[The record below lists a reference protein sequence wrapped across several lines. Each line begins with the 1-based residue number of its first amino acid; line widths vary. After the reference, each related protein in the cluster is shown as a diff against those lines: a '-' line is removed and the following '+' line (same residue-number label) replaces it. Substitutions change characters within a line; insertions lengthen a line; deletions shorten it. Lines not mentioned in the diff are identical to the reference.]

1 MALTEQQRAFCDYLL
16 TDPEQN
22 ATACY
27 QKAYPKATEKAATA
41 AASRLLT
48 NVNVIQ
54 YMDAARAKRSER
66 TQIDADWLLTRLAQ
80 EADADIADLYD
91 ELTGA
96 LKPVHKWPKI
106 FRQGLVA
113 GIDVNQLSVDGNTVG
128 EVVKIKLADR
138 NAKLK
143 MIGDHI
149 GVGAFKKQVEISG
162 TLVIMDSDY
171 GQPEED

>member
-27 QKAYPKATEKAATA
+27 QKAYPKSSLKAAESS
-41 AASRLLT
+41 ASDLLR
-48 NVNVIQ
+48 NPKVVE
-54 YMDAARAKRSER
+54 YLEAARAKRSER
-66 TQIDADWLLTRLAQ
+66 TQIDADWLLTRLAA

-113 GIDVNQLSVDGNTVG
+113 GIDINQLSVDGNTVG

-143 MIGDHI
+143 MIGEHI
-149 GVGAFKKQVEISG
+149 GVGAFKKQIEING

-171 GQPEED
+171 GQPQTD